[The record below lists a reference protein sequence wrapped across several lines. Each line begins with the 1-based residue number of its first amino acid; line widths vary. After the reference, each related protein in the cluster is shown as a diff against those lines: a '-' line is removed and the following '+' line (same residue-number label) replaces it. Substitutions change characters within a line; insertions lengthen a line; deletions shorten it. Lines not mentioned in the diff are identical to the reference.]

1 MTFFNDIKYNYYTIL
16 NSINDLRTL
25 LISELS
31 PYVSVNESMSFEEL
45 IHKINDIPSL
55 TYDVPGNTRPSNII
69 PTITP
74 PIINNQYNSDTNL
87 TKYNVELY
95 ERIKYYMLW
104 IRYYVVLKGAPIYIV
119 NQAKTL
125 KDFILLIQYIDI
137 VETPTLTISN
147 LSASNNIYAGTPYDI
162 EYTITDAWNRNIK
175 EGNIVI
181 EENNIIIFSTHAGS
195 ELSIEPTT
203 VGQHTYKIYYTGTK
217 KYTDTIPQT
226 FTINVQPTQIHI
238 NMSIQ
243 NTNSNSRYYQNTGA
257 GYYDDTWILS
267 VQTLTPDDT
276 VLPNVPIT
284 ITIGDEQTFIG
295 TTNSD
300 GEYSV
305 SDFHI
310 HTYNSDNNNESI
322 DITCTSLMTDTNSF
336 SNKTEICSVDIY
348 HYPFKTD
355 SVTEYLG
362 REKYEFIA
370 IIVDELTGEDY
381 DKTYDG
387 QKVTASLLNYS
398 QECTIIN
405 GVATFKYPDL
415 LTIGDYT
422 ITWALDI
429 PTEVPNGNE
438 SEEIPSNDEEEDE
451 ETSSNDE
458 YDSNGELDNQTDGY
472 DAINEN
478 LINDNIDNDAEI
490 TYITLTHTSNVTIIS
505 NFILPEQTS
514 YFLGDTPTIY
524 YKPFNTSSS
533 NNHVLQTYT
542 FEPNAV
548 PSLGDKD
555 SPIPVL
561 NTQQPTDNDGKVLF
575 VEQLQNVGT
584 YTLTLVANSHNLNE
598 TVTFTY
604 TLKKPFKIEL
614 DEYNTN
620 SNVKYKITIYDTV
633 HCQWDNYSSYIHIIN
648 ESGRVVNVYSTSAVI
663 IQNSGVYIIYVNI
676 PYLTDAAGNNDG
688 SNDLTVDINGYAL
701 TTTFVFGD
709 GGHKYRLITD
719 SVPLGTQTIYVANL
733 DSNTNTLTV
742 TGDGV
747 TQQSCA
753 LNRNVYAVT
762 CTFTKAGTKTLSFSD
777 GSTTETDTLI
787 VEKGDYN
794 LTATF
799 PIELYVNDIDNKGIL
814 SRVNTTLYN
823 TTSVNIIVSLRDM
836 NNNIVGTPI
845 SKNVPISS
853 LPIVLSKND
862 SDDTLSKSIYTLLS
876 STISH
881 LTKNTSYIL
890 ELNITSNENYDT
902 QTISKS
908 FLLHRLSSNLS
919 ISSISSG
926 YKE

>member
-16 NSINDLRTL
+16 NSINDLKTL

-31 PYVSVNESMSFEEL
+31 PYVSVNASMSFEEL

-55 TYDVPGNTRPSNII
+55 TYDIPGNARPSNIT

-74 PIINNQYNSDTNL
+74 PIVNNQYNSNTNL

-125 KDFILLIQYIDI
+125 KDFILLIQYIDT
-137 VETPTLTISN
+137 VETPTLTVSN

-181 EENNIIIFSTHAGS
+181 EENNTIIFSTHAGS

-203 VGQHTYKIYYTGTK
+203 IGQHTYKIYYTGTK
-217 KYTDTIPQT
+217 KYTDTAPQT

-257 GYYDDTWILS
+257 GYYDDTWALS
-267 VQTLTPDDT
+267 IQTLTPDDT
-276 VLPNVPIT
+276 VLPNIPIT
-284 ITIGDEQTFIG
+284 IDIGDGQTFNG
-295 TTNSD
+295 TTDSN

-305 SDFHI
+305 SNFHI
-310 HTYNSDNNNESI
+310 HRYNSDNNNESV
-322 DITCTSLMTDTNSF
+322 DITCTSHMTNTNSF
-336 SNKTEICSVDIY
+336 SNKTEICDVDIY

-415 LTIGDYT
+415 LTIGNYT
-422 ITWALDI
+422 ITWTLDI
-429 PTEVPNGNE
+429 PTEVPNENE
-438 SEEIPSNDEEEDE
+438 PEETPGNDEGEDE
-451 ETSSNDE
+451 EISSGDE
-458 YDSNGELDNQTDGY
+458 YDDGGEIDDQTDGY
-472 DAINEN
+472 NAIDEN
-478 LINDNIDNDAEI
+478 PIDDNISNDIEI
-490 TYITLTHTSNVTIIS
+490 VYITLTHTSNVTIIS

-542 FEPNAV
+542 FEPNPV

-555 SPIPVL
+555 SPIPAL
-561 NTQQPTDNDGKVLF
+561 NAQQPTDSSGKVLF

-604 TLKKPFKIEL
+604 TLRKPFKIEL

-620 SNVKYKITIYDTV
+620 SNVKYKITIYDTT
-633 HCQWDNYSSYIHIIN
+633 HYQWDNHSNYIHIVN
-648 ESGRVVNVYSTSAVI
+648 ESGRVLNTDHYLISTDTSNGVCTVYINTIYSTDTV
-663 IQNSGVYIIYVNI
+663 
-676 PYLTDAAGNNDG
+676 G

-701 TTTFVFGD
+701 TTTFVLGD
-709 GGHKYRLITD
+709 SGHKYRLTTD

-733 DSNTNTLTV
+733 DNNTNTLTV

-747 TQQSCA
+747 TQQSCT
-753 LNRNVYAVT
+753 LNHNIYAVT
-762 CTFTKAGTKTLSFSD
+762 CIFTKAGTKTLNFSD
-777 GSTTETDTLI
+777 GSTTETDILI

-799 PIELYVNDIDNKGIL
+799 PIELYVNDINNKGTL
-814 SRVNTTLYN
+814 SRINTTLYN
-823 TTSVNIIVSLRDM
+823 TTSVNIVVSLRDM
-836 NNNIVGTPI
+836 NNNVVGTPI
-845 SKNVPISS
+845 SKNVSISS
-853 LPIVLSKND
+853 LPIVLSKNE
-862 SDDTLSKSIYTLLS
+862 SGDTLSKNIYTLLS

>member
-16 NSINDLRTL
+16 NSINDLKAL

-31 PYVSVNESMSFEEL
+31 PYVSVNASMSFEEL

-55 TYDVPGNTRPSNII
+55 TYDIPVNTRPSDVT

-74 PIINNQYNSDTNL
+74 PIVNNQYNSNTNL

-125 KDFILLIQYIDI
+125 KDFILLIQYIDT
-137 VETPTLTISN
+137 VETPTLTVSN
-147 LSASNNIYAGTPYDI
+147 LSASNNIYAGTSYDI

-181 EENNIIIFSTHAGS
+181 EENNTIIFSTYAGS

-203 VGQHTYKIYYTGTK
+203 IGQHTYKIYYTGTK
-217 KYTDTIPQT
+217 KYTDTVPQT

-243 NTNSNSRYYQNTGA
+243 NINSNSRYYQNTGV
-257 GYYDDTWILS
+257 GYYDDTWTLS

-276 VLPNVPIT
+276 ILPNVPIT
-284 ITIGDEQTFIG
+284 IDIGDGQTFTG
-295 TTNSD
+295 TTDSN

-305 SDFHI
+305 SNFHI
-310 HTYNSDNNNESI
+310 HRYNSDNDDNESVNI
-322 DITCTSLMTDTNSF
+322 ACTSHMTNTNSF
-336 SNKTEICSVDIY
+336 SNKTEICGVDIY

-355 SVTEYLG
+355 NLTEYLG

-415 LTIGDYT
+415 LTVGNYT
-422 ITWALDI
+422 INWTLDI
-429 PTEVPNGNE
+429 PTEVPNENKTEETPGNDE
-438 SEEIPSNDEEEDE
+438 GENEEISSGDEF
-451 ETSSNDE
+451 
-458 YDSNGELDNQTDGY
+458 
-472 DAINEN
+472 
-478 LINDNIDNDAEI
+478 
-490 TYITLTHTSNVTIIS
+490 TLTHTSNVTIMS

-533 NNHVLQTYT
+533 KNHVLQTYT
-542 FEPNAV
+542 FEPNPV

-561 NTQQPTDNDGKVLF
+561 NVQQPTDNDGKVLF

-604 TLKKPFKIEL
+604 TLRKPFKIEL

-620 SNVKYKITIYDTV
+620 SNVKYKITIYDTA
-633 HCQWDNYSSYIHIIN
+633 HYQWDNHSNYIHIVN
-648 ESGRVVNVYSTSAVI
+648 ESGRILNTDHYLISTDMNNGICTIYINTIYSTDTV
-663 IQNSGVYIIYVNI
+663 
-676 PYLTDAAGNNDG
+676 GNNE
-688 SNDLTVDINGYAL
+688 LTVNINGYSL
-701 TTTFVFGD
+701 TTTFVLGD
-709 GGHKYRLITD
+709 SGHKYRLITD

-733 DSNTNTLTV
+733 DNNTNTLTV

-747 TQQSCA
+747 TQQSCT
-753 LNRNVYAVT
+753 LNHNIYAVT
-762 CTFTKAGTKTLSFSD
+762 CIFTKAGTKTLNFSD

-814 SRVNTTLYN
+814 SRINTTLYN
-823 TTSVNIIVSLRDM
+823 TTSINIIVSLRDM
-836 NNNIVGTPI
+836 NNNVVGTPI

-853 LPIVLSKND
+853 LPIALSKNE
-862 SDDTLSKSIYTLLS
+862 SEDTLSKNIYALLS